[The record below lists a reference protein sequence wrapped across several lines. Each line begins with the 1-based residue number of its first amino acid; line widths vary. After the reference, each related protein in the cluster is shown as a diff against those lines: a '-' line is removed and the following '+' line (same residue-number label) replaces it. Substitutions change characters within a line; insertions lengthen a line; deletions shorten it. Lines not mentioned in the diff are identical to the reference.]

1 MRPLV
6 VGAWVVLLGEA
17 LLALA
22 GASSAQTVGT
32 SRTKIPQDPAA
43 IELNRLLT
51 AAQDAVNKND
61 FASAAQ
67 DYRDYLAKKPD
78 DAVVHYDL
86 GYAYSALQKP
96 AEAKSEFDTASSLT
110 KADYDGVLAAMSG
123 AGKGKDSRAK
133 PPAK

>member
-1 MRPLV
+1 MARATGMAMAAAMARIMGNVPPRRLIVQCPICRRNETRSAQLMRPLV
-6 VGAWVVLLGEA
+6 VGAWVVLLGAA

-61 FASAAQ
+61 FASA
-67 DYRDYLAKKPD
+67 
-78 DAVVHYDL
+78 
-86 GYAYSALQKP
+86 
-96 AEAKSEFDTASSLT
+96 
-110 KADYDGVLAAMSG
+110 
-123 AGKGKDSRAK
+123 
-133 PPAK
+133 